1 MNFKNLLDLTR
12 NNVRS
17 YCLPMALVAIAFT
30 GCATPAT
37 KEAMTAST
45 ITVTKKHSQTVSVTV
60 SGGKETNSAG
70 KSQIS
75 DLAFRQAIIDSINQ
89 SQVFS
94 KAMETGGQYSLT
106 AVITSMDQ
114 PSFGLNFTVKME
126 AAWTLKKADT
136 GATVWQEVVKSEHT
150 ATTSDAFAGV
160 ARLRMANEGA
170 AKNNIANALAKIST
184 LKL

>member
-1 MNFKNLLDLTR
+1 MNYAKAKTQWR
-12 NNVRS
+12 AIRS
-17 YCLPMALVAIAFT
+17 NSILPLAAAVWVLT
-30 GCATPAT
+30 GCASPAT
-37 KEAMTAST
+37 FEAMTATTVPVVQKHAKST
-45 ITVTKKHSQTVSVTV
+45 SVTV

-75 DLAFRQAIIDSINQ
+75 DVAFKQAIVDSITK

-94 KAMETGGQYSLT
+94 KVADSGTNYTLT
-106 AVITSMDQ
+106 VAIVSMNQ
-114 PSFGLNFTVKME
+114 PSFGFDFTVKME
-126 AAWTLKKADT
+126 AGWTLKRADT
-136 GATVWQEVVKSEHT
+136 GAVVWQEVIKSEHT

-170 AKNNIANALAKIST
+170 ARNSISQALGKISQ